1 MPNKPIKQQLIAI
14 TGATATGKST
24 LALKLAE
31 EIIKKDLAKHVFLL
45 SVDSRQVYQG
55 LEILTAADIPH
66 GWQIIEEKPYRH
78 FLHPQL
84 AISLHGV
91 SIIPIW

>member
-31 EIIKKDLAKHVFLL
+31 EISKKTLPSTSFYFLL
-45 SVDSRQVYQG
+45 IRDRFIKV
-55 LEILTAADIPH
+55 
-66 GWQIIEEKPYRH
+66 
-78 FLHPQL
+78 
-84 AISLHGV
+84 
-91 SIIPIW
+91 